1 MPAKDTYH
9 DACVRALVKDGWT
22 ITDEPLTVPVDA
34 TDLFI
39 DIGAERLV
47 TAERDSERIA
57 VEVKSFVSL
66 SEVQDL
72 KEAVGQYALYNF
84 ALQQS
89 ATDSDRILYLAV
101 RSAIYES
108 VFIEGV
114 GKLFI
119 RNNAIRLL
127 VFDPVVEEIR
137 HWIR

>member
-1 MPAKDTYH
+1 MPARDIYH
-9 DACVRALVKDGWT
+9 DVCVRALIKDGWT
-22 ITDEPLTVPVDA
+22 ITDEPLTVPVDE
-34 TDLFI
+34 TDLFV

-57 VEVKSFVSL
+57 VEVKSFVGL

-72 KEAVGQYALYNF
+72 KEAFGQYALYQY

-89 ATDSDRILYLAV
+89 ETDSDRILYLAV
-101 RSAIYES
+101 RVAIYES
-108 VFIEGV
+108 VFREGV

-119 RNNAIRLL
+119 RNNAIRLV

-137 HWIR
+137 LWIR